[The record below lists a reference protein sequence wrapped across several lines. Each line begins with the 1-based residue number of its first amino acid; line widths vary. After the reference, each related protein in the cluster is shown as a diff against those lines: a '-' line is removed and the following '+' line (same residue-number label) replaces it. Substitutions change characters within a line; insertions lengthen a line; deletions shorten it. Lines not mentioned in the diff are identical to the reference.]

1 MNNKD
6 KISTFSYI
14 RSQTKREVKDN
25 RSSFPPVTGSL
36 IKDGFSRKDY
46 DDQNPLRCIGLE
58 QQINGMLF
66 APGTA

>member
-14 RSQTKREVKDN
+14 RSQTKRESKDN

-36 IKDGFSRKDY
+36 MKDGFSRKDY
-46 DDQNPLRCIGLE
+46 GDLKSMGLDA
-58 QQINGMLF
+58 QINGMLF
-66 APGTA
+66 APGTAHT